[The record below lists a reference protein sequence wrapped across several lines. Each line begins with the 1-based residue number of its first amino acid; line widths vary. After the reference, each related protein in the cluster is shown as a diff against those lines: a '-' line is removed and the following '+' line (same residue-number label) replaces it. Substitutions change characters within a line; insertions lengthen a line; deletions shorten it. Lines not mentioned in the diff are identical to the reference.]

1 MINVIYAADLYRLPL
16 LAASMYRDRAVQFKE
31 RLGWAV
37 NVDEYG
43 HEFDDY
49 DDLNPLYVILQN
61 ARGEHLGSGRLMPT
75 TGRTMLNDHFQELT
89 GGVSIESPLIW
100 ETTRFCVSPRVS
112 ADRRLAVSAPA
123 TLLWAG
129 CEIALRSGIEFY
141 AGVFA
146 EPMLRIYKAA
156 GWMPEVLGSRYT
168 REGTICAGL
177 WEVTATTRDRLA
189 VRARRSGKEPE
200 LRYLPDEDRFPSGTP
215 LSAANAF
222 AVTSALASY
231 L

>member
-1 MINVIYAADLYRLPL
+1 MISVIYAADLYRLPT
-16 LAASMYRDRAVQFKE
+16 LAASMYRDRAAQFKE

-37 NVDEYG
+37 EVDEYG

-49 DDLNPLYVILQN
+49 DDLNPLYVIMQN
-61 ARGEHLGSGRLMPT
+61 ERGEHLGSGRLLPT
-75 TGRTMLNDHFQELT
+75 TGRTMLNDHFAELT
-89 GGVSIESPLIW
+89 GGMTIQSPLIW
-100 ETTRFCVSPRVS
+100 ETTRFCISPRL
-112 ADRRLAVSAPA
+112 ACNRRESLGVPA
-123 TLLWAG
+123 ALLWAG

-146 EPMLRIYKAA
+146 EPMLRVYKSA
-156 GWMPEVLGSRYT
+156 GWEPEVLGSRYT

-177 WEVTATTRDRLA
+177 WEVTPETRDRLA
-189 VRARRSGKEPE
+189 ERAARFNRTPT
-200 LRYLPDEDRFPSGTP
+200 LRFLPDESRVPAGSP
-215 LSAANAF
+215 LTSANAF